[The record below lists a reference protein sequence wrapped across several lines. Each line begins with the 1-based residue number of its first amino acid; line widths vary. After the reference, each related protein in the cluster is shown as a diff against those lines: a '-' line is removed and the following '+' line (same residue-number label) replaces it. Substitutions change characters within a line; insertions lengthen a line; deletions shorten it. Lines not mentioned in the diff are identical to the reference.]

1 MSYDILLYPRE
12 PDQDWGA
19 VLAADE
25 ADTPEEVLA
34 DENALAAGVGTFR
47 RIESRLQRFLTGETE
62 TWVAEETGGDVLG
75 EFTDVATGLQV
86 SLFHGA
92 ASVTFPYRDVDNLS
106 GFHIKVREAARIVAE
121 ETGYEAYDPQTGA
134 TFDGTVHDGAG
145 REAARLAGYPDAAAD
160 PDDEQDA
167 AADGDGAAPDLA
179 PPTSAPVVHPDP
191 SAGPSGQPGPEPGPA
206 APLSAREQRIQAMM
220 EARRDPRRVRRR
232 AFFDLALAA
241 GVGVWVYLRRADGET
256 GFLTTVLMI
265 LGFMNLLSGV
275 LGLRAASRLAQEQA
289 EGGASQEGPAT

>member
-167 AADGDGAAPDLA
+167 AADG
-179 PPTSAPVVHPDP
+179 
-191 SAGPSGQPGPEPGPA
+191 
-206 APLSAREQRIQAMM
+206 
-220 EARRDPRRVRRR
+220 
-232 AFFDLALAA
+232 
-241 GVGVWVYLRRADGET
+241 ET